1 MENNY
6 KFYVS
11 VGNILC
17 ERPDSLTLSITMSIG
32 ELVQLII
39 LIFLSGLLL
48 HSSLLYIGF
57 NVLLT
62 ASSLYHVGHCL
73 FTCRQ

>member
-1 MENNY
+1 
-6 KFYVS
+6 
-11 VGNILC
+11 
-17 ERPDSLTLSITMSIG
+17 MSIG

-39 LIFLSGLLL
+39 LVFLSGLLL

-73 FTCRQ
+73 FTCRQWNLIDKIWWNGVSRL